1 MNSRGGATPMQAK
14 WIKLDLSKTIKRYQN
29 YYLQTP
35 VTNRILH
42 VKRLKV
48 LMRMFCQYEGLL
60 KDHEG
65 LFCSAMLGLYM
76 SYHILGI
83 CCFIILY
90 QIHKLD

>member
-1 MNSRGGATPMQAK
+1 MQAK

-48 LMRMFCQYEGLL
+48 LMRMFCQFELL
-60 KDHEG
+60 
-65 LFCSAMLGLYM
+65 FFSAMFGLYM